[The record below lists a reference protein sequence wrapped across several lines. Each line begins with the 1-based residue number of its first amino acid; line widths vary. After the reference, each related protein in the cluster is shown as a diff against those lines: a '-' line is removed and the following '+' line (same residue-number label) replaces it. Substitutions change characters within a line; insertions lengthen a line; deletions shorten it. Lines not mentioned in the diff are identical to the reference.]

1 MYSLVAGK
9 GERVKI
15 DGAKFEKKKK
25 TKKQKNKKIKIK
37 KQKVRK
43 DFEGAQR
50 QKRFESVP
58 MASIITFNQF

>member
-15 DGAKFEKKKK
+15 DGAKFEKKK

-43 DFEGAQR
+43 DFESAQR